1 MDPITIG
8 VGSVVVVTAL
18 ILLGFHIGVALA
30 ATSFVGVYLIVGM
43 RLSVPMSLLGS
54 TAYNAIADYVFA
66 VIPLF
71 VLMGLLAMASGATRE
86 LFDAAKS
93 LTGRARGGVG
103 IATVAA
109 NAVFAAVTGVSVASA
124 AIFSRLAV
132 PEMNR
137 LNYNHRLSLGIVASS
152 ALLGMLIP
160 PSVLM
165 IIYALL
171 TDQSIGALFAAGVV
185 PGLLVAGALSLTIWL
200 MVYVRPELDGNSQA
214 HAPTDA
220 PRESRLRTVFK
231 PWAIYALIALA
242 LGGIYGG
249 WFTPTEAGAVGAIG
263 ALAIYIGRGRF
274 SFREM
279 LDLLLETGR
288 ATASIFF
295 LFIAAS
301 MYSRMLAISGLPGS
315 VAEWV
320 VSLDLAPIAVIAA
333 FAVVLILLGC
343 FIDSVSILL
352 LTMPIMVPVVASL
365 GFDLVWFGVV
375 AIIAIEIG
383 LLTPPFGMVVFV
395 MKASLPYDV
404 NVAEIYRGAL
414 PFFLVLLVVLA
425 ILIALPQITMLL
437 PNLIF

>member
-1 MDPITIG
+1 MDPLSVGI
-8 VGSVVVVTAL
+8 GSVVVLTAL
-18 ILLGFHIGVALA
+18 ILIGFHIGVALA
-30 ATSFVGVYLIVGM
+30 LTSFAGIYLITGYRFSIAGNM
-43 RLSVPMSLLGS
+43 LAS
-54 TAYNAIADYVFA
+54 TAYNSIADYVFA

-71 VLMGLLAMASGATRE
+71 VLMGLFAMASGATRE

-93 LTGRARGGVG
+93 VLGRTRGGVG

-137 LNYNHRLSLGIVASS
+137 LHYNHRFSLGIVASS

-165 IIYALL
+165 IVYALL
-171 TDQSIGALFAAGVV
+171 TDESIGALFAAGVF
-185 PGLLVAGALSLTIWL
+185 PGLLVAFALSLAIWG
-200 MVYVRPELDGNSQA
+200 MVYFNPELDGRSA
-214 HAPTDA
+214 DTGEIAT
-220 PRESRLRTVFK
+220 ESAWRAVLR
-231 PWAIYALIALA
+231 PWAIYILIVVA

-249 WFTPTEAGAVGAIG
+249 FFTPTEAGAIGALG
-263 ALAIYIGRGRF
+263 ALAIYIVRGQF
-274 SFREM
+274 KLSEAWG
-279 LDLLLETGR
+279 LLLETGR

-301 MYSRMLAISGLPGS
+301 MYSRMLAVSGLP
-315 VAEWV
+315 VAAANWV
-320 VSLDLAPIAVIAA
+320 IDLQLVPIAVVLA
-333 FAVVLILLGC
+333 FVVVLIILGC

-352 LTMPIMVPVVASL
+352 LTMPIMVPIIKAL
-365 GFDLVWFGVV
+365 GFDLVWFGIV
-375 AIIAIEIG
+375 AIVTIELG
-383 LLTPPFGMVVFV
+383 LLTPPFGMAVFV
-395 MKASLPYDV
+395 MKASLPYKVDV
-404 NVAEIYRGAL
+404 WEIFAGAF

-425 ILIALPQITMLL
+425 LLIAFPSITLFL

>member
-8 VGSVVVVTAL
+8 VGSVVVVTTL

-30 ATSFVGVYLIVGM
+30 ATSFVGVYLITGM

-93 LTGRARGGVG
+93 LTGRVRGGVG

-109 NAVFAAVTGVSVASA
+109 NAIFAAVTGVSVASA

-171 TDQSIGALFAAGVV
+171 TDESIGALFAAGVL
-185 PGLLVAGALSLTIWL
+185 PGLLVAGALSATIWL
-200 MVYVRPELDGNSQA
+200 MVYFRPEFDGNSRL
-214 HAPTDA
+214 HAADT
-220 PRESRLRTVFK
+220 PRESRFKTVLK

-249 WFTPTEAGAVGAIG
+249 LFTPTEAGAVGAIG

-301 MYSRMLAISGLPGS
+301 MYSRMLAISGLPGN

-320 VSLDLAPIAVIAA
+320 VSLGLAPIAVIAA

-352 LTMPIMVPVVASL
+352 LTMPIMVPVVESL

-414 PFFLVLLVVLA
+414 PFFLVLLAVLA

-437 PNLIF
+437 PDLIF

>member
-1 MDPITIG
+1 MDPIT
-8 VGSVVVVTAL
+8 VGLVSVVALTLL
-18 ILLGFHIGVALA
+18 ILLGFHIGIALSL
-30 ATSFVGVYLIVGM
+30 TSFIGIYLATGQRIDVAGNT
-43 RLSVPMSLLGS
+43 LAS
-54 TAYNAIADYVFA
+54 TAFNSIADYVFA

-71 VLMGLLAMASGATRE
+71 VLMGLFAMASGATRE

-93 LTGRARGGVG
+93 MLGNTRGGLG

-137 LNYNHRLSLGIVASS
+137 MNYNHRFSLGIVASS

-171 TDQSIGALFAAGVV
+171 TDQSIGALFAAGVL
-185 PGLLVAGALSLTIWL
+185 PGLLVSFALSLAIYI
-200 MVYVRPELDGNSQA
+200 MVCLQPALGG
-214 HAPTDA
+214 HI
-220 PRESRLRTVFK
+220 REGGVDSVGKRLRAIVE
-231 PWAIYALIALA
+231 PWAIYILIVVA

-249 WFTPTEAGAVGAIG
+249 LFTPTEAGAVGAIG
-263 ALAIYIGRGRF
+263 AFVIYAARGKF
-274 SFREM
+274 SLTETFQ
-279 LDLLLETGR
+279 LLLETGR

-301 MYSRMLAISGLPGS
+301 MYSRMLAVTGLP
-315 VAEWV
+315 VAAADWV
-320 VSLDLAPIAVIAA
+320 VGLHLTPIL
-333 FAVVLILLGC
+333 VVLAFVLVMIVMGC

-352 LTMPIMVPVVASL
+352 LTMPIMVPVVKVL
-365 GFDLVWFGVV
+365 GYDLIWFGIV
-375 AIIAIEIG
+375 AIVTIELG

-395 MKASLPYDV
+395 MKASLPYKVDV
-404 NVAEIYRGAL
+404 SEIFIGSF
-414 PFFLVLLVVLA
+414 PFFCVLLLVLA
-425 ILIALPQITMLL
+425 ILIAFPQVSTVLPRLL
-437 PNLIF
+437 F